1 MRHTRFVVVKMREL
15 LKTALFAVLGVIIVV
30 GLITFFLR
38 MGDGESAG
46 LYRDGT
52 YEAELPLGQ
61 GTASVSVEIK
71 DGRIADVT
79 VTDDAETVSVMYPM
93 VEDAAEEVA
102 QQVVQNQSV
111 ENITVA
117 DTHTYSAQAVLDAV
131 IWRISAF
138 FFLLRFYRICF
149 LKRKLLWGHLFCP
162 LRKNKQNLNI

>member
-15 LKTALFAVLGVIIVV
+15 LKTALFAVLGVIILV
-30 GLITFFLR
+30 GLITFSAY
-38 MGDGESAG
+38 GDGKSAG

-61 GTASVSVEIK
+61 GTASVSVEIR

-117 DTHTYSAQAVLDAV
+117 DTHTYSAPGGAGRGECLSERRGKMKKWERRCLFWV
-131 IWRISAF
+131 SS
-138 FFLLRFYRICF
+138 FLL
-149 LKRKLLWGHLFCP
+149 
-162 LRKNKQNLNI
+162 

>member
-15 LKTALFAVLGVIIVV
+15 LKTALFTVLGVIILV

-79 VTDDAETVSVMYPM
+79 VTDEAETVSVMYPM

-131 IWRISAF
+131 SAC
-138 FFLLRFYRICF
+138 LEDAA
-149 LKRKLLWGHLFCP
+149 K
-162 LRKNKQNLNI
+162 

>member
-1 MRHTRFVVVKMREL
+1 MNHFTVFIHRLYAIRKHNGHNRFKQGSPGSSVRSVVI
-15 LKTALFAVLGVIIVV
+15 ASSAV
-30 GLITFFLR
+30 
-38 MGDGESAG
+38 
-46 LYRDGT
+46 
-52 YEAELPLGQ
+52 

-131 IWRISAF
+131 SAC
-138 FFLLRFYRICF
+138 LEDAA
-149 LKRKLLWGHLFCP
+149 K
-162 LRKNKQNLNI
+162 

>member
-1 MRHTRFVVVKMREL
+1 
-15 LKTALFAVLGVIIVV
+15 
-30 GLITFFLR
+30 
-38 MGDGESAG
+38 MGDGKSAG

-61 GTASVSVEIK
+61 GTASVSVEIR

-131 IWRISAF
+131 SAC
-138 FFLLRFYRICF
+138 LEDAE
-149 LKRKLLWGHLFCP
+149 K
-162 LRKNKQNLNI
+162 